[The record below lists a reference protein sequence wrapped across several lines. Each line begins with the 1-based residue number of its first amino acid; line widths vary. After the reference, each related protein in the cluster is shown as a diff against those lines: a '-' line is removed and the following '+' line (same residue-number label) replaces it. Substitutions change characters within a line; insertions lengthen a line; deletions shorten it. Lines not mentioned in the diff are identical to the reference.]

1 MISCVCEVAVTSEV
15 VGIVFTVLF
24 ITVIVGIGEL
34 EVVELVVSGVI
45 MVSREQV
52 ESLA

>member
-15 VGIVFTVLF
+15 VSVVFTVLF
-24 ITVIVGIGEL
+24 ITVVVGVGEF